1 MVWKKQKQDLTA
13 RGKQSSFYS
22 RELPEE
28 EKIVDTYRIERFESH
43 FMKIPAPLQTGC
55 PVRNVVT
62 GTYGILAQSEEE
74 WEKYLKWIE
83 DRELYVDFQMFR

>member
-1 MVWKKQKQDLTA
+1 MEEAKA
-13 RGKQSSFYS
+13 GFNCEGEAEYFYS